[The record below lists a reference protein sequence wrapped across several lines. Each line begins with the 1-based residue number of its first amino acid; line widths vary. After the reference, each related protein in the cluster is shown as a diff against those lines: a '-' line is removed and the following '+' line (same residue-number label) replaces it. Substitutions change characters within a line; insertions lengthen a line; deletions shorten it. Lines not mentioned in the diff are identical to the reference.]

1 MEENNNELTRPFC
14 TLLRMISWKGI
25 LIDRKVVGREYKM
38 KHNSKQFLALFMA
51 VSMAVAPVS
60 GVYAEDQNAAVGD
73 TLSENKQDSDE
84 AGQTEPEAAA
94 GQTESE
100 AAAGQTESSVTTD
113 TSQEVTKE
121 AGKNQVAVEKV
132 QNTQEDGTAPQT
144 EPIGE
149 DEIFE
154 NITDISGMAG
164 ALKDGEYGVDA
175 DHFSAK
181 LTSGGSSKVK
191 IECQKVIVKNGKATA
206 WINFSSSKYDK
217 VWVKVNGTQNIYHAK
232 PREGEAGVTFE
243 IPVNLNSSMTFMAH
257 TSSMSGK
264 NIAYTI
270 NIAIPED
277 TVPSTPS
284 TPDQTVITELSFKE
298 GSELSMKE
306 GEVQKLTPQFTPA
319 LSASE
324 TAPDMTW
331 TSSDP
336 KIVTVAK
343 SGTQAEVTAV
353 KAGTA
358 EVTVSINNAE
368 GTELKATC
376 KVTVT
381 ASETENKTLTD
392 GNYQVDV
399 DTGNKMFKVTNC
411 ILTSEKG
418 KMYAVITLSGTGYDY
433 LYMGSAADAAEAAA
447 KDYISYVADEAG
459 KYTYKVPVESLD
471 KGIAV
476 AAHSIKKD
484 KWYDRTLIFSSASAK
499 RIIADGTYQVNAE
512 AGGKMFRVTDCV
524 MTVKNGQMTAAVTL
538 SGQGYNRIYLGD
550 VNNASDDE
558 KNWILPDSL
567 LAEQYTFQIPVEKLD
582 EVMTIAVHTT
592 KSNKWDTRTLT
603 FHSEGMTKIADSN
616 NGNASNGNN
625 GSNGSLKP
633 GGNNN
638 NPGNG
643 SNGNNQG
650 NAENNNGNS
659 GTTGN
664 NTTNNGKP
672 DQESKYESD
681 LNKSTARVNST
692 TGLKDGVYTPDSFSW
707 SGGTGKVSITCSKVT
722 VTGGQAYATITFSS
736 PHYQYVKANGN
747 VYYPSAKTG
756 SSTSFVIPVELNK
769 NNSVV
774 GMTTAMSTAHEIKY
788 TIFVYIAEA
797 AKANASAR
805 ANGKEVT
812 VIGANGSDS
821 SKTAAANKKMDEVAP
836 EIIGLEYQSETKAE
850 YAKYFKI
857 YHYDQ
862 GITLLEIDMN
872 KKTGRKAAG
881 KKWKEAS
888 EISGLNPAEQEQAA
902 LYLNKVIKYLIVP
915 ENAEIPAGLDKEVIV
930 VRQPADHVYAGS
942 NKTISLMEELGQLD
956 KVTTVGVKKNKCK
969 NETIKEKMAEKEV
982 IYAGTSGK
990 LNYKKLVKKLKAGD
1004 LLYILSI
1011 DRLGRN
1017 YEEILLQWRI
1027 ITKEKQV
1034 DVVVLDMP
1042 LLDTRKSG
1050 NDLTGTFVADLVLQI
1065 LSYVAQ
1071 TERENIH
1078 QRQKEG
1084 IAAAKLRGVKFGRP
1098 RKDVPERFWQLKED
1112 WEDQKITSREAAR
1125 QLSIAQDTFLRWVHG
1140 K

>member
-1 MEENNNELTRPFC
+1 
-14 TLLRMISWKGI
+14 
-25 LIDRKVVGREYKM
+25 M

-60 GVYAEDQNAAVGD
+60 GVYAEDQNAAV
-73 TLSENKQDSDE
+73 ENAVNANVQDSAE
-84 AGQTEPEAAA
+84 AGQTEPEATAGQTESEAAA
-94 GQTESE
+94 GQTETE

-270 NIAIPED
+270 NIEIPED
-277 TVPSTPS
+277 TVLSTPS

-298 GSELSMKE
+298 GTELSMKE
-306 GEVQKLTPQFTPA
+306 GEVQELTPQFTPA

-625 GSNGSLKP
+625 GSNGSLTP

-659 GTTGN
+659 GTTEN

-821 SKTAAANKKMDEVAP
+821 SKTATANKKMDEVAP

-915 ENAEIPAGLDKEVIV
+915 ENVEIPAGLDKEVIV

-990 LNYKKLVKKLKAGD
+990 LNYKKLVKNKCNLALLSSSVLPEKRSSKKAAKKKMTA
-1004 LLYILSI
+1004 Y
-1011 DRLGRN
+1011 RKMT
-1017 YEEILLQWRI
+1017 EKMTLLQIPVIVDRA
-1027 ITKEKQV
+1027 KDEKGK
-1034 DVVVLDMP
+1034 D
-1042 LLDTRKSG
+1042 
-1050 NDLTGTFVADLVLQI
+1050 A
-1065 LSYVAQ
+1065 
-1071 TERENIH
+1071 
-1078 QRQKEG
+1078 QKE
-1084 IAAAKLRGVKFGRP
+1084 
-1098 RKDVPERFWQLKED
+1098 
-1112 WEDQKITSREAAR
+1112 WEKVYKVILGCDGQSAE
-1125 QLSIAQDTFLRWVHG
+1125 
-1140 K
+1140 

>member
-1 MEENNNELTRPFC
+1 MEENYNKLTRPFC

-25 LIDRKVVGREYKM
+25 LVDRKVVGREYKM

-84 AGQTEPEAAA
+84 AGQTEPEATA

-381 ASETENKTLTD
+381 ASETENKILTD
-392 GNYQVDV
+392 GSYQVDV

-433 LYMGSAADAAEAAA
+433 LYMGPAADAAEAAA

-538 SGQGYNRIYLGD
+538 SGHGYNRIYLGD

-625 GSNGSLKP
+625 GSNGSLTP

-821 SKTAAANKKMDEVAP
+821 SKTATANKKMDEVAP

-902 LYLNKVIKYLIVP
+902 LYLNNVVKYLIVP

-990 LNYKKLVKKLKAGD
+990 LNYKKLVKNKCNLALLSSSVLPEKRSSKKAAKKKMTA
-1004 LLYILSI
+1004 Y
-1011 DRLGRN
+1011 RKMT
-1017 YEEILLQWRI
+1017 EKMTLLQIPVIVDRA
-1027 ITKEKQV
+1027 KDEKGK
-1034 DVVVLDMP
+1034 D
-1042 LLDTRKSG
+1042 
-1050 NDLTGTFVADLVLQI
+1050 A
-1065 LSYVAQ
+1065 
-1071 TERENIH
+1071 
-1078 QRQKEG
+1078 QKE
-1084 IAAAKLRGVKFGRP
+1084 
-1098 RKDVPERFWQLKED
+1098 
-1112 WEDQKITSREAAR
+1112 WEKVYKVILGCDGQSAE
-1125 QLSIAQDTFLRWVHG
+1125 
-1140 K
+1140 

>member
-1 MEENNNELTRPFC
+1 
-14 TLLRMISWKGI
+14 
-25 LIDRKVVGREYKM
+25 M

-60 GVYAEDQNAAVGD
+60 GVYAEDQNAAVED

-84 AGQTEPEAAA
+84 VGQTEPEAAA
-94 GQTESE
+94 GQTELE

-306 GEVQKLTPQFTPA
+306 GEVQELTPQFTPA

-336 KIVTVAK
+336 EVVTVAK
-343 SGTQAEVTAV
+343 SGTQAELTAV

-358 EVTVSINNAE
+358 EVTVSIKNAE

-625 GSNGSLKP
+625 GSNGSLTP

-821 SKTAAANKKMDEVAP
+821 SKTATANKKMDEVAP

-862 GITLLEIDMN
+862 GITLLEIDQG
-872 KKTGRKAAG
+872 KDEDTKETKTKDT
-881 KKWKEAS
+881 KEDTD
-888 EISGLNPAEQEQAA
+888 SGLTPAQEEKLS
-902 LYLNKVIKYLIVP
+902 LYKAKIVRYLIVP
-915 ENAEIPAGLDKEVIV
+915 EDAEIPAGLDKEMIVIQKPKKSAYV
-930 VRQPADHVYAGS
+930 GS
-942 NKTISLMEELGQLD
+942 EEVLEILD
-956 KVTTVGVKKNKCK
+956 KLNATDQITSVGVKQKNCK
-969 NETIKEKMAEKEV
+969 VEGIAKAMKAKKI
-982 IYAGTSGK
+982 IYAGT
-990 LNYKKLVKKLKAGD
+990 YKKPENKKLMKSKCD
-1004 LLYILSI
+1004 LAILSNKI
-1011 DRLGRN
+1011 LPDEKNEKKMSVEDQQKR
-1017 YEEILLQWRI
+1017 YEELA
-1027 ITKEKQV
+1027 EKFV
-1034 DVVVLDMP
+1034 
-1042 LLDTRKSG
+1042 LLDVPMIVDRSADEKK
-1050 NDLTGTFVADLVLQI
+1050 NDAKVEWSKVYEAIF
-1065 LSYVAQ
+1065 AQ
-1071 TERENIH
+1071 TDSADSSAIN
-1078 QRQKEG
+1078 
-1084 IAAAKLRGVKFGRP
+1084 
-1098 RKDVPERFWQLKED
+1098 
-1112 WEDQKITSREAAR
+1112 
-1125 QLSIAQDTFLRWVHG
+1125 
-1140 K
+1140 

>member
-1 MEENNNELTRPFC
+1 
-14 TLLRMISWKGI
+14 
-25 LIDRKVVGREYKM
+25 M
-38 KHNSKQFLALFMA
+38 KYNSKQFLALFMA

-60 GVYAEDQNAAVGD
+60 GVYAEDQNAAVED

-84 AGQTEPEAAA
+84 AGQTEPEATAGQTESEAAA
-94 GQTESE
+94 GQTETE

-298 GSELSMKE
+298 GTELSMKE

-392 GNYQVDV
+392 GSYQVDV

-433 LYMGSAADAAEAAA
+433 LYMGPAADAAEAAA

-476 AAHSIKKD
+476 AAHSIKND

-538 SGQGYNRIYLGD
+538 SGQGYNRIYLGN

-625 GSNGSLKP
+625 GSNGSLTP

-812 VIGANGSDS
+812 VIGANGNDS
-821 SKTAAANKKMDEVAP
+821 SKTATANKKMDEVAP

-862 GITLLEIDMN
+862 GITLLEIDMS

-902 LYLNKVIKYLIVP
+902 LYLNNVVKYLIVP

-990 LNYKKLVKKLKAGD
+990 LNYKKLVKNKCNLALLSSSVLPEKRSSKKAAKKKMTA
-1004 LLYILSI
+1004 Y
-1011 DRLGRN
+1011 RKMT
-1017 YEEILLQWRI
+1017 EKMTLLQIPVIVDRA
-1027 ITKEKQV
+1027 KDEKGK
-1034 DVVVLDMP
+1034 D
-1042 LLDTRKSG
+1042 
-1050 NDLTGTFVADLVLQI
+1050 A
-1065 LSYVAQ
+1065 
-1071 TERENIH
+1071 
-1078 QRQKEG
+1078 QKE
-1084 IAAAKLRGVKFGRP
+1084 
-1098 RKDVPERFWQLKED
+1098 
-1112 WEDQKITSREAAR
+1112 WEKIYQVILGCDGQSAE
-1125 QLSIAQDTFLRWVHG
+1125 
-1140 K
+1140 

>member
-1 MEENNNELTRPFC
+1 MEENYNKLTRPFC

-25 LIDRKVVGREYKM
+25 LVDRKVVGREYKM

-60 GVYAEDQNAAVGD
+60 GVYAEDQNAAVED

-84 AGQTEPEAAA
+84 AGQTEPEVAA
-94 GQTESE
+94 GQTETE

-306 GEVQKLTPQFTPA
+306 GEVQELTPQFTPA
-319 LSASE
+319 LSVSE

-381 ASETENKTLTD
+381 ASETENKILTD
-392 GNYQVDV
+392 GSYQVDV

-433 LYMGSAADAAEAAA
+433 LYMGPAADAAEAAA

-625 GSNGSLKP
+625 GSNGSLTP

-821 SKTAAANKKMDEVAP
+821 SKTATANKKMDEVAP

-915 ENAEIPAGLDKEVIV
+915 ENVEIPAGLDKEVIV

-990 LNYKKLVKKLKAGD
+990 LNYKKLVKNKCNLALLSSSVLPEKRSSKKAAKKKMTA
-1004 LLYILSI
+1004 Y
-1011 DRLGRN
+1011 RKMT
-1017 YEEILLQWRI
+1017 EKMTLLQIPVIVDRA
-1027 ITKEKQV
+1027 KDEKGK
-1034 DVVVLDMP
+1034 D
-1042 LLDTRKSG
+1042 
-1050 NDLTGTFVADLVLQI
+1050 A
-1065 LSYVAQ
+1065 
-1071 TERENIH
+1071 
-1078 QRQKEG
+1078 QKE
-1084 IAAAKLRGVKFGRP
+1084 
-1098 RKDVPERFWQLKED
+1098 
-1112 WEDQKITSREAAR
+1112 WEKVYQVILGCDGQSAE
-1125 QLSIAQDTFLRWVHG
+1125 
-1140 K
+1140 

>member
-1 MEENNNELTRPFC
+1 MEENYNKLTRPFC

-25 LIDRKVVGREYKM
+25 LVDRKVVGREYKM

-60 GVYAEDQNAAVGD
+60 GVYAEDQNAAVED

-84 AGQTEPEAAA
+84 VGQTEPEAAA
-94 GQTESE
+94 GQTELE

-306 GEVQKLTPQFTPA
+306 GEVQELTPQFTPA

-336 KIVTVAK
+336 EVVTVAK
-343 SGTQAEVTAV
+343 SGTQAELTAV

-358 EVTVSINNAE
+358 EVTVSIKNAE

-625 GSNGSLKP
+625 GSNGSLTP

-821 SKTAAANKKMDEVAP
+821 SKTATANKKMDEVAP

-862 GITLLEIDMN
+862 GIILLEIDMN

-902 LYLNKVIKYLIVP
+902 LYLNNVVKYLIVP

-942 NKTISLMEELGQLD
+942 NKMISLMEELEQLD

-990 LNYKKLVKKLKAGD
+990 LNYKKLVKNKCNLALLSSSVLPEKRSSKKAAKKKMTA
-1004 LLYILSI
+1004 Y
-1011 DRLGRN
+1011 RKMT
-1017 YEEILLQWRI
+1017 EKMTLLQIPVIVDRA
-1027 ITKEKQV
+1027 KDEKGK
-1034 DVVVLDMP
+1034 D
-1042 LLDTRKSG
+1042 
-1050 NDLTGTFVADLVLQI
+1050 A
-1065 LSYVAQ
+1065 
-1071 TERENIH
+1071 
-1078 QRQKEG
+1078 QKEWEKVYQV
-1084 IAAAKLRGVKFGRP
+1084 IFGC
-1098 RKDVPERFWQLKED
+1098 DGQSAE
-1112 WEDQKITSREAAR
+1112 
-1125 QLSIAQDTFLRWVHG
+1125 
-1140 K
+1140 

>member
-1 MEENNNELTRPFC
+1 MEENYNKLTRPFC

-25 LIDRKVVGREYKM
+25 LVDRKVVGREYKM

-60 GVYAEDQNAAVGD
+60 GVYAEDQNAAVED

-84 AGQTEPEAAA
+84 VRQTEPEAAA
-94 GQTESE
+94 GQTETE

-284 TPDQTVITELSFKE
+284 TPDQTIITELSFKE

-306 GEVQKLTPQFTPA
+306 GEVQELTPQFTPA

-625 GSNGSLKP
+625 GSNGSLTP

-821 SKTAAANKKMDEVAP
+821 SKTATANKKMDEVAP
-836 EIIGLEYQSETKAE
+836 EIIGLEYQSETKVE

-902 LYLNKVIKYLIVP
+902 LYLNNVVKYLIVP

-990 LNYKKLVKKLKAGD
+990 LNYKKLVKNKCNLALLSSSVLPEKRSSKKAAKKKMTA
-1004 LLYILSI
+1004 Y
-1011 DRLGRN
+1011 RKMT
-1017 YEEILLQWRI
+1017 EKMTLLQIPVIVDRA
-1027 ITKEKQV
+1027 KDEKGK
-1034 DVVVLDMP
+1034 D
-1042 LLDTRKSG
+1042 
-1050 NDLTGTFVADLVLQI
+1050 A
-1065 LSYVAQ
+1065 
-1071 TERENIH
+1071 
-1078 QRQKEG
+1078 QKE
-1084 IAAAKLRGVKFGRP
+1084 
-1098 RKDVPERFWQLKED
+1098 
-1112 WEDQKITSREAAR
+1112 WEKVYKVILGCDGQSAE
-1125 QLSIAQDTFLRWVHG
+1125 
-1140 K
+1140 

>member
-1 MEENNNELTRPFC
+1 
-14 TLLRMISWKGI
+14 
-25 LIDRKVVGREYKM
+25 M

-60 GVYAEDQNAAVGD
+60 GVYAEDQNAAVED

-84 AGQTEPEAAA
+84 VGQTEPEATV
-94 GQTESE
+94 GQTELE

-232 PREGEAGVTFE
+232 PREGEAGVAFE

-306 GEVQKLTPQFTPA
+306 GEVQELTPQFTPA

-336 KIVTVAK
+336 EVVTVAK
-343 SGTQAEVTAV
+343 SGTQAELTAV

-358 EVTVSINNAE
+358 EVTVSIKNAE

-538 SGQGYNRIYLGD
+538 SGRGYNRIYLGD

-625 GSNGSLKP
+625 GSNGSLTP

-821 SKTAAANKKMDEVAP
+821 SKTATANKKMDEVAP

-902 LYLNKVIKYLIVP
+902 LYLNNVVKYLIVP

-969 NETIKEKMAEKEV
+969 NETIKEKMTEKEV

-990 LNYKKLVKKLKAGD
+990 LNYKKLVKNKCNLALLSSSVLPEKRSSKKAAKKKMTA
-1004 LLYILSI
+1004 Y
-1011 DRLGRN
+1011 RKMT
-1017 YEEILLQWRI
+1017 EKMTLLQIPVIVDRA
-1027 ITKEKQV
+1027 KDEKGK
-1034 DVVVLDMP
+1034 D
-1042 LLDTRKSG
+1042 
-1050 NDLTGTFVADLVLQI
+1050 A
-1065 LSYVAQ
+1065 
-1071 TERENIH
+1071 
-1078 QRQKEG
+1078 QKE
-1084 IAAAKLRGVKFGRP
+1084 
-1098 RKDVPERFWQLKED
+1098 
-1112 WEDQKITSREAAR
+1112 WEKVYQVILGCDGQSAE
-1125 QLSIAQDTFLRWVHG
+1125 
-1140 K
+1140 

>member
-1 MEENNNELTRPFC
+1 MEENYNKLTRPFC

-25 LIDRKVVGREYKM
+25 LVDRKVVGREYKM

-60 GVYAEDQNAAVGD
+60 GVYAEDQNAAVED
-73 TLSENKQDSDE
+73 TLSENKQDNDE
-84 AGQTEPEAAA
+84 AGQTESEAAA
-94 GQTESE
+94 GQTETE

-132 QNTQEDGTAPQT
+132 QNTQKDGTAPQT

-164 ALKDGEYGVDA
+164 ALKDGEYSVDA

-264 NIAYTI
+264 NIAYMI

-284 TPDQTVITELSFKE
+284 TPDQTAITELSFKE
-298 GSELSMKE
+298 GAELSMKK
-306 GEVQKLTPQFTPA
+306 GEVQELTPQFTPA

-336 KIVTVAK
+336 KIVTVTK

-433 LYMGSAADAAEAAA
+433 LYMGPAADAAEAAA

-476 AAHSIKKD
+476 AAHSIKND

-512 AGGKMFRVTDCV
+512 AGGKMFRVTGCV

-747 VYYPSAKTG
+747 VYYPSSKTG

-769 NNSVV
+769 NNTIV
-774 GMTTAMSTAHEIKY
+774 GMTTAMSAAHEIKY

-797 AKANASAR
+797 AKANASTR
-805 ANGKEVT
+805 ANGKEIT
-812 VIGANGSDS
+812 VIGVNGSDS
-821 SKTAAANKKMDEVAP
+821 SKTAAASKKLDEVAP

-850 YAKYFKI
+850 HAKYFKI

-862 GITLLEIDMN
+862 GITLLEIDMS

-881 KKWKEAS
+881 KKWKQS
-888 EISGLNPAEQEQAA
+888 SDTSGLNPAEQEQAA
-902 LYLNKVIKYLIVP
+902 LYLNKVVKYLIVP

-930 VRQPADHVYAGS
+930 VRQPADHIYAGT
-942 NKTISLMEELGQLD
+942 NKIISKIAKLGQTD
-956 KVTTVGVKKNKCK
+956 KVTAVGVKKKKCK
-969 NETIKEKMAEKEV
+969 NETIKEKMEKKEI
-982 IYAGTSGK
+982 IYTGKSGK
-990 LNYKKLVKKLKAGD
+990 LNYKKLVKNKCDLALLSSGILPKKGSSKKAARKKMKAYQKMTEKMT
-1004 LLYILSI
+1004 LLEMPVIVDRSKDEKGKDAKKEWEKVYQVIL
-1011 DRLGRN
+1011 GC
-1017 YEEILLQWRI
+1017 
-1027 ITKEKQV
+1027 
-1034 DVVVLDMP
+1034 
-1042 LLDTRKSG
+1042 
-1050 NDLTGTFVADLVLQI
+1050 
-1065 LSYVAQ
+1065 
-1071 TERENIH
+1071 
-1078 QRQKEG
+1078 
-1084 IAAAKLRGVKFGRP
+1084 
-1098 RKDVPERFWQLKED
+1098 
-1112 WEDQKITSREAAR
+1112 EDQSAE
-1125 QLSIAQDTFLRWVHG
+1125 
-1140 K
+1140 

>member
-1 MEENNNELTRPFC
+1 MEENYNKLTRPFC

-60 GVYAEDQNAAVGD
+60 GVYAEDQNAAVED
-73 TLSENKQDSDE
+73 TLSENKQDNDE
-84 AGQTEPEAAA
+84 
-94 GQTESE
+94 
-100 AAAGQTESSVTTD
+100 AGQTESSVTTD

-306 GEVQKLTPQFTPA
+306 GEVQELTPQFTPA

-336 KIVTVAK
+336 EVVTVAK
-343 SGTQAEVTAV
+343 SGTQAELTAV

-358 EVTVSINNAE
+358 EVTVSIKNAE

-567 LAEQYTFQIPVEKLD
+567 LAEQYTFRIPVEKLD

-625 GSNGSLKP
+625 GSNGSLIP

-821 SKTAAANKKMDEVAP
+821 SKTATANKKMDEVAP

-902 LYLNKVIKYLIVP
+902 LYLNNVVKYLIVP

-969 NETIKEKMAEKEV
+969 NETIKEKMTEKEV

-990 LNYKKLVKKLKAGD
+990 LNYKKLVKNKCNLALLSSSVLPEKRSSKKAAKKKMTA
-1004 LLYILSI
+1004 Y
-1011 DRLGRN
+1011 RKMT
-1017 YEEILLQWRI
+1017 EKMTLLQIPVIVDRA
-1027 ITKEKQV
+1027 KDEKGK
-1034 DVVVLDMP
+1034 D
-1042 LLDTRKSG
+1042 
-1050 NDLTGTFVADLVLQI
+1050 A
-1065 LSYVAQ
+1065 
-1071 TERENIH
+1071 
-1078 QRQKEG
+1078 QKE
-1084 IAAAKLRGVKFGRP
+1084 
-1098 RKDVPERFWQLKED
+1098 
-1112 WEDQKITSREAAR
+1112 WEKVYQVILGCDGQSAE
-1125 QLSIAQDTFLRWVHG
+1125 
-1140 K
+1140 

>member
-1 MEENNNELTRPFC
+1 
-14 TLLRMISWKGI
+14 
-25 LIDRKVVGREYKM
+25 M

-84 AGQTEPEAAA
+84 VGQTELEAAA
-94 GQTESE
+94 GQTETE

-164 ALKDGEYGVDA
+164 ALKDGEYSVDA

-306 GEVQKLTPQFTPA
+306 GEVQELTPQFTPA

-336 KIVTVAK
+336 EVVTVVK

-392 GNYQVDV
+392 GSYQVDV

-707 SGGTGKVSITCSKVT
+707 SGGTGKVSINCSKVT

-821 SKTAAANKKMDEVAP
+821 SKTATANKKMDEVAP

-888 EISGLNPAEQEQAA
+888 EISGLNPAEQEQAT
-902 LYLNKVIKYLIVP
+902 LYLNNVVKYLIVP

-990 LNYKKLVKKLKAGD
+990 LNYKKLVKNKCNLALLSSSVLPEKRSSKKAAKKKMTA
-1004 LLYILSI
+1004 Y
-1011 DRLGRN
+1011 RKMT
-1017 YEEILLQWRI
+1017 EKMTLLQIPVIVDRA
-1027 ITKEKQV
+1027 KDEKGK
-1034 DVVVLDMP
+1034 D
-1042 LLDTRKSG
+1042 
-1050 NDLTGTFVADLVLQI
+1050 A
-1065 LSYVAQ
+1065 
-1071 TERENIH
+1071 
-1078 QRQKEG
+1078 QKE
-1084 IAAAKLRGVKFGRP
+1084 
-1098 RKDVPERFWQLKED
+1098 
-1112 WEDQKITSREAAR
+1112 WEKVYKVILGCDGQSAE
-1125 QLSIAQDTFLRWVHG
+1125 
-1140 K
+1140 

>member
-1 MEENNNELTRPFC
+1 
-14 TLLRMISWKGI
+14 
-25 LIDRKVVGREYKM
+25 M

-60 GVYAEDQNAAVGD
+60 GVYAEDQNAAVED
-73 TLSENKQDSDE
+73 TLSENKQDNDE

-306 GEVQKLTPQFTPA
+306 GEVQELTPQFTPA

-336 KIVTVAK
+336 EVVTVAK
-343 SGTQAEVTAV
+343 SGTQAELTAV

-358 EVTVSINNAE
+358 EVTVSIKNAE

-459 KYTYKVPVESLD
+459 KYIYKVPVESLD

-567 LAEQYTFQIPVEKLD
+567 LAEQYTFRIPVEKLD

-625 GSNGSLKP
+625 GSNGSLIP

-821 SKTAAANKKMDEVAP
+821 SKTATANKKMDEVAP

-902 LYLNKVIKYLIVP
+902 LYLNNVVKYLIVP

-969 NETIKEKMAEKEV
+969 NETIKEKMTEKEV

-990 LNYKKLVKKLKAGD
+990 LNYKKLVKNKCNLALLSSSVLPEKRSSKKAAKKKMTA
-1004 LLYILSI
+1004 Y
-1011 DRLGRN
+1011 RKMT
-1017 YEEILLQWRI
+1017 EKMTLLQIPVIVDRA
-1027 ITKEKQV
+1027 KDEKGK
-1034 DVVVLDMP
+1034 D
-1042 LLDTRKSG
+1042 
-1050 NDLTGTFVADLVLQI
+1050 A
-1065 LSYVAQ
+1065 
-1071 TERENIH
+1071 
-1078 QRQKEG
+1078 QKE
-1084 IAAAKLRGVKFGRP
+1084 
-1098 RKDVPERFWQLKED
+1098 
-1112 WEDQKITSREAAR
+1112 WEKVYQVILGCDGQSAE
-1125 QLSIAQDTFLRWVHG
+1125 
-1140 K
+1140 

>member
-60 GVYAEDQNAAVGD
+60 GVYAEDQNAAVED
-73 TLSENKQDSDE
+73 TLSENKQDNDE

-94 GQTESE
+94 GQTESEATAGQTEPE

-164 ALKDGEYGVDA
+164 ALKDGEYSVDA
-175 DHFSAK
+175 DHFSVK

-217 VWVKVNGTQNIYHAK
+217 VWVKVNGIQNIYHAK

-306 GEVQKLTPQFTPA
+306 GEVQELTPQFTPA

-336 KIVTVAK
+336 EVVTVVK
-343 SGTQAEVTAV
+343 SGTQAELTAV

-358 EVTVSINNAE
+358 EVTVSIKNAE

-567 LAEQYTFQIPVEKLD
+567 LAEQYTFRIPVEKLD

-625 GSNGSLKP
+625 GSNGSLTP

-821 SKTAAANKKMDEVAP
+821 SKTATANKKMDEVAP

-888 EISGLNPAEQEQAA
+888 ETSGLNPAEQEQAA

-982 IYAGTSGK
+982 DYAGTSGK
-990 LNYKKLVKKLKAGD
+990 LNYKKLVKSKCNLALLSSSVLPEKRSSKKAAKKKMTA
-1004 LLYILSI
+1004 Y
-1011 DRLGRN
+1011 RKMT
-1017 YEEILLQWRI
+1017 EKMTLLQIPVIVDRA
-1027 ITKEKQV
+1027 KDEKGK
-1034 DVVVLDMP
+1034 D
-1042 LLDTRKSG
+1042 
-1050 NDLTGTFVADLVLQI
+1050 A
-1065 LSYVAQ
+1065 
-1071 TERENIH
+1071 
-1078 QRQKEG
+1078 QKE
-1084 IAAAKLRGVKFGRP
+1084 
-1098 RKDVPERFWQLKED
+1098 
-1112 WEDQKITSREAAR
+1112 WEKVYQVILECDSQSAE
-1125 QLSIAQDTFLRWVHG
+1125 
-1140 K
+1140 

>member
-1 MEENNNELTRPFC
+1 MEENYNKLTRPFC

-25 LIDRKVVGREYKM
+25 LVDRKVVGREYKM

-60 GVYAEDQNAAVGD
+60 GVYAEDQNAAVED

-84 AGQTEPEAAA
+84 VGQTEPEATA
-94 GQTESE
+94 GQTELE

-306 GEVQKLTPQFTPA
+306 GEVQELTPQFTPA

-625 GSNGSLKP
+625 GSNGSLTP

-821 SKTAAANKKMDEVAP
+821 SKTATANKKMDEVAP

-969 NETIKEKMAEKEV
+969 NETIKEKMTEKEV

-990 LNYKKLVKKLKAGD
+990 LNYKKLVKNKCNLALLSSSVLPEKRSSKKAAKKKMTA
-1004 LLYILSI
+1004 Y
-1011 DRLGRN
+1011 RKMT
-1017 YEEILLQWRI
+1017 EKMTLLQIPVIVDRA
-1027 ITKEKQV
+1027 KDEKGK
-1034 DVVVLDMP
+1034 D
-1042 LLDTRKSG
+1042 
-1050 NDLTGTFVADLVLQI
+1050 A
-1065 LSYVAQ
+1065 
-1071 TERENIH
+1071 
-1078 QRQKEG
+1078 QKEWEKVYQV
-1084 IAAAKLRGVKFGRP
+1084 IFGC
-1098 RKDVPERFWQLKED
+1098 DGQSAE
-1112 WEDQKITSREAAR
+1112 
-1125 QLSIAQDTFLRWVHG
+1125 
-1140 K
+1140 

>member
-1 MEENNNELTRPFC
+1 MEENYNKLTRPFC

-25 LIDRKVVGREYKM
+25 LVDRKVVGREYKM

-84 AGQTEPEAAA
+84 VGQTELEAAA
-94 GQTESE
+94 GQTETEAAAGQTETE

-306 GEVQKLTPQFTPA
+306 GEVQELTPQFTPA

-336 KIVTVAK
+336 EVVTVAK
-343 SGTQAEVTAV
+343 SGTQAELTAV

-358 EVTVSINNAE
+358 EVTVSIKNAE

-625 GSNGSLKP
+625 GSNGSLTP

-821 SKTAAANKKMDEVAP
+821 SKTATANKKMDEVAP

-915 ENAEIPAGLDKEVIV
+915 ENVEIPAGLDKEVIV

-990 LNYKKLVKKLKAGD
+990 LNYKKLVKNKCNLALLSSSVLPEKRSSKKAAKKKMTA
-1004 LLYILSI
+1004 Y
-1011 DRLGRN
+1011 RKMT
-1017 YEEILLQWRI
+1017 EKMTLLQIPVIVDRA
-1027 ITKEKQV
+1027 KDEKGK
-1034 DVVVLDMP
+1034 D
-1042 LLDTRKSG
+1042 
-1050 NDLTGTFVADLVLQI
+1050 A
-1065 LSYVAQ
+1065 
-1071 TERENIH
+1071 
-1078 QRQKEG
+1078 QKE
-1084 IAAAKLRGVKFGRP
+1084 
-1098 RKDVPERFWQLKED
+1098 
-1112 WEDQKITSREAAR
+1112 WEKVYKVILGCDGQSAE
-1125 QLSIAQDTFLRWVHG
+1125 
-1140 K
+1140 

>member
-1 MEENNNELTRPFC
+1 
-14 TLLRMISWKGI
+14 
-25 LIDRKVVGREYKM
+25 M

-60 GVYAEDQNAAVGD
+60 GVYAEDQNAAVED
-73 TLSENKQDSDE
+73 TLSENKQDNDE

-164 ALKDGEYGVDA
+164 ALKDGEYSVDA

-232 PREGEAGVTFE
+232 PREGEAGVAFE

-336 KIVTVAK
+336 EVVTVAK
-343 SGTQAEVTAV
+343 SGTQAELTAV

-358 EVTVSINNAE
+358 EVTVSIKNAE

-538 SGQGYNRIYLGD
+538 SGRGYNRIYLGD

-567 LAEQYTFQIPVEKLD
+567 LAEQYTFRIPVEKLD

-625 GSNGSLKP
+625 GSNGSLIP

-821 SKTAAANKKMDEVAP
+821 SKTATANKKMDEVAP

-902 LYLNKVIKYLIVP
+902 LYLNNVVKYLIVP

-969 NETIKEKMAEKEV
+969 NETIKEKMTEKEV

-990 LNYKKLVKKLKAGD
+990 LNYKKLVKNKCNLALLSSSVLPEKRSSKKAAKKKMTA
-1004 LLYILSI
+1004 Y
-1011 DRLGRN
+1011 RKMT
-1017 YEEILLQWRI
+1017 EKMTLLQIPVIVDRA
-1027 ITKEKQV
+1027 KDEKGK
-1034 DVVVLDMP
+1034 D
-1042 LLDTRKSG
+1042 
-1050 NDLTGTFVADLVLQI
+1050 A
-1065 LSYVAQ
+1065 
-1071 TERENIH
+1071 
-1078 QRQKEG
+1078 QKE
-1084 IAAAKLRGVKFGRP
+1084 
-1098 RKDVPERFWQLKED
+1098 
-1112 WEDQKITSREAAR
+1112 WEKVYQVILGCDGQSAE
-1125 QLSIAQDTFLRWVHG
+1125 
-1140 K
+1140 

>member
-1 MEENNNELTRPFC
+1 
-14 TLLRMISWKGI
+14 
-25 LIDRKVVGREYKM
+25 M

-60 GVYAEDQNAAVGD
+60 GVYAEDQNAAVED

-84 AGQTEPEAAA
+84 VGQTEPEAAA
-94 GQTESE
+94 GQTELE

-306 GEVQKLTPQFTPA
+306 GEVQELTPQFTPA

-336 KIVTVAK
+336 EVVTVAK

-625 GSNGSLKP
+625 GSNGSLTP

-821 SKTAAANKKMDEVAP
+821 SKTATANKKMDEVAP

-902 LYLNKVIKYLIVP
+902 LYLNNVVKYLIVP

-942 NKTISLMEELGQLD
+942 NKMISLMEELEQLD

-990 LNYKKLVKKLKAGD
+990 LNYKKLVKNKCNLALLSSSVLPEKRSSKKAAKKKMTA
-1004 LLYILSI
+1004 Y
-1011 DRLGRN
+1011 RKMT
-1017 YEEILLQWRI
+1017 EKMTLLQIPVIVDRA
-1027 ITKEKQV
+1027 KDEKGK
-1034 DVVVLDMP
+1034 D
-1042 LLDTRKSG
+1042 
-1050 NDLTGTFVADLVLQI
+1050 A
-1065 LSYVAQ
+1065 
-1071 TERENIH
+1071 
-1078 QRQKEG
+1078 QKEWEKVYQV
-1084 IAAAKLRGVKFGRP
+1084 IFGC
-1098 RKDVPERFWQLKED
+1098 DGQSAE
-1112 WEDQKITSREAAR
+1112 
-1125 QLSIAQDTFLRWVHG
+1125 
-1140 K
+1140 

>member
-1 MEENNNELTRPFC
+1 MEENYNKLTRPFC

-60 GVYAEDQNAAVGD
+60 GVYAEDQNAAV
-73 TLSENKQDSDE
+73 ENAVNANVQDSAE
-84 AGQTEPEAAA
+84 AGQTEPEATAGQTESEAAA
-94 GQTESE
+94 GQTETE

-232 PREGEAGVTFE
+232 PREGEAGVAFE

-298 GSELSMKE
+298 GTELSMKK
-306 GEVQKLTPQFTPA
+306 GEVQELTPQFTPA

-392 GNYQVDV
+392 GSYQVDV

-433 LYMGSAADAAEAAA
+433 LYMGPAADAAEAAA

-476 AAHSIKKD
+476 AAHSIKND

-538 SGQGYNRIYLGD
+538 SGHGYNRIYLGD
-550 VNNASDDE
+550 VDNASDDE

-672 DQESKYESD
+672 DKESKYESD
-681 LNKSTARVNST
+681 LNKSTAKVNSA

-915 ENAEIPAGLDKEVIV
+915 ENVEIPAGLDKEVIV

-942 NKTISLMEELGQLD
+942 NKMISLMEELGQLD

-990 LNYKKLVKKLKAGD
+990 LNYKKLVKNKCNLALLSSSVLPEKRSSKKAAKKKMTA
-1004 LLYILSI
+1004 Y
-1011 DRLGRN
+1011 RKMT
-1017 YEEILLQWRI
+1017 EKMTLLQIPVIVDRA
-1027 ITKEKQV
+1027 KDEKGK
-1034 DVVVLDMP
+1034 D
-1042 LLDTRKSG
+1042 
-1050 NDLTGTFVADLVLQI
+1050 A
-1065 LSYVAQ
+1065 
-1071 TERENIH
+1071 
-1078 QRQKEG
+1078 QKE
-1084 IAAAKLRGVKFGRP
+1084 
-1098 RKDVPERFWQLKED
+1098 
-1112 WEDQKITSREAAR
+1112 WEKVYKVILGCDGQSAE
-1125 QLSIAQDTFLRWVHG
+1125 
-1140 K
+1140 

>member
-1 MEENNNELTRPFC
+1 
-14 TLLRMISWKGI
+14 
-25 LIDRKVVGREYKM
+25 M

-84 AGQTEPEAAA
+84 VRQTEPEAAA
-94 GQTESE
+94 GQTETE

-306 GEVQKLTPQFTPA
+306 GEVQELTPQFTPA

-336 KIVTVAK
+336 EVVTVAK

-433 LYMGSAADAAEAAA
+433 LYMGSAADVAEAAA

-625 GSNGSLKP
+625 GSNGSLTP

-821 SKTAAANKKMDEVAP
+821 SKTATANKKMDEVAP

-915 ENAEIPAGLDKEVIV
+915 ENVEIPAGLDKEVIV

-990 LNYKKLVKKLKAGD
+990 LNYKKLVKNKCNLALLSSSVLPEKRSSKKAAKKKMTA
-1004 LLYILSI
+1004 Y
-1011 DRLGRN
+1011 RKMT
-1017 YEEILLQWRI
+1017 EKMTLLQIPVIGDRA
-1027 ITKEKQV
+1027 KDEKGK
-1034 DVVVLDMP
+1034 D
-1042 LLDTRKSG
+1042 
-1050 NDLTGTFVADLVLQI
+1050 A
-1065 LSYVAQ
+1065 
-1071 TERENIH
+1071 
-1078 QRQKEG
+1078 QKE
-1084 IAAAKLRGVKFGRP
+1084 
-1098 RKDVPERFWQLKED
+1098 
-1112 WEDQKITSREAAR
+1112 WEKVYQVILGCDGQSAE
-1125 QLSIAQDTFLRWVHG
+1125 
-1140 K
+1140 

>member
-1 MEENNNELTRPFC
+1 MEENYNKFTRPFY

-60 GVYAEDQNAAVGD
+60 GVYAEDQNAAVED

-84 AGQTEPEAAA
+84 VGQTEPEATV
-94 GQTESE
+94 GQTELE

-306 GEVQKLTPQFTPA
+306 GEVQELTPQFTPV

-331 TSSDP
+331 TSSNP

-343 SGTQAEVTAV
+343 SGTQAELTAV

-358 EVTVSINNAE
+358 EVTVSIKNAE

-567 LAEQYTFQIPVEKLD
+567 LAEQYTFRIPVEKLD

-625 GSNGSLKP
+625 GSNGSLIP

-821 SKTAAANKKMDEVAP
+821 SKTATANKKMDEVAP

-902 LYLNKVIKYLIVP
+902 LYLNNVVKYLIVP

-969 NETIKEKMAEKEV
+969 NETIKEKMTEKEV

-990 LNYKKLVKKLKAGD
+990 LNYKKLVKNKCNLALLSSSVLPEKRSSKKAAKKKMTA
-1004 LLYILSI
+1004 Y
-1011 DRLGRN
+1011 RKMT
-1017 YEEILLQWRI
+1017 EKMTLLQIPVIVDRA
-1027 ITKEKQV
+1027 KDEKGK
-1034 DVVVLDMP
+1034 D
-1042 LLDTRKSG
+1042 
-1050 NDLTGTFVADLVLQI
+1050 A
-1065 LSYVAQ
+1065 
-1071 TERENIH
+1071 
-1078 QRQKEG
+1078 QKE
-1084 IAAAKLRGVKFGRP
+1084 
-1098 RKDVPERFWQLKED
+1098 
-1112 WEDQKITSREAAR
+1112 WEKVYQVILGCDGQSAE
-1125 QLSIAQDTFLRWVHG
+1125 
-1140 K
+1140 

>member
-1 MEENNNELTRPFC
+1 MEENYNKLTRPFC

-60 GVYAEDQNAAVGD
+60 GVYAEDQNAAVED

-84 AGQTEPEAAA
+84 VGQTEPEATV
-94 GQTESE
+94 GQTELE

-306 GEVQKLTPQFTPA
+306 GEVQELTPQFTPA

-336 KIVTVAK
+336 EVVTVAK
-343 SGTQAEVTAV
+343 SGTQAELTAV

-358 EVTVSINNAE
+358 EVTVSIKNAE

-476 AAHSIKKD
+476 AAHSIKND

-625 GSNGSLKP
+625 GSNGSLTP

-990 LNYKKLVKKLKAGD
+990 LNYKKLVKNKCNLALLSSSVLPEKRSSKKAAKKKMTA
-1004 LLYILSI
+1004 Y
-1011 DRLGRN
+1011 RKMT
-1017 YEEILLQWRI
+1017 EKMTLLQIPVIVDRA
-1027 ITKEKQV
+1027 KDEKGK
-1034 DVVVLDMP
+1034 D
-1042 LLDTRKSG
+1042 
-1050 NDLTGTFVADLVLQI
+1050 A
-1065 LSYVAQ
+1065 
-1071 TERENIH
+1071 
-1078 QRQKEG
+1078 QKE
-1084 IAAAKLRGVKFGRP
+1084 
-1098 RKDVPERFWQLKED
+1098 
-1112 WEDQKITSREAAR
+1112 WEKVYQVILGCDGQSAE
-1125 QLSIAQDTFLRWVHG
+1125 
-1140 K
+1140 

>member
-1 MEENNNELTRPFC
+1 MEENYNKLTRPFC

-25 LIDRKVVGREYKM
+25 SVDRKVVGREYKM

-60 GVYAEDQNAAVGD
+60 GVYAEDQNAAVED

-84 AGQTEPEAAA
+84 AGQTEPEATAGQTESEAAA
-94 GQTESE
+94 GQTETE

-232 PREGEAGVTFE
+232 PREGEAGVAFE

-336 KIVTVAK
+336 EVVTVAK

-625 GSNGSLKP
+625 GSNGSLTP

-888 EISGLNPAEQEQAA
+888 ETSGLNPAEQEQAA
-902 LYLNKVIKYLIVP
+902 LYLNKVVKYLIVP

-990 LNYKKLVKKLKAGD
+990 LNYKKLVKNKCNLALLSSSVLPEKRSSKKAAKKKMTA
-1004 LLYILSI
+1004 Y
-1011 DRLGRN
+1011 RKMT
-1017 YEEILLQWRI
+1017 EKMTLLQIPVIVDRA
-1027 ITKEKQV
+1027 KDEKGK
-1034 DVVVLDMP
+1034 D
-1042 LLDTRKSG
+1042 
-1050 NDLTGTFVADLVLQI
+1050 A
-1065 LSYVAQ
+1065 
-1071 TERENIH
+1071 
-1078 QRQKEG
+1078 QKE
-1084 IAAAKLRGVKFGRP
+1084 
-1098 RKDVPERFWQLKED
+1098 
-1112 WEDQKITSREAAR
+1112 WEKVYQVILGCDGQSAE
-1125 QLSIAQDTFLRWVHG
+1125 
-1140 K
+1140 

>member
-1 MEENNNELTRPFC
+1 MEENYNKLTRPFC

-25 LIDRKVVGREYKM
+25 SVDRKVVGREYKM

-60 GVYAEDQNAAVGD
+60 GVYAEDQNAAVED
-73 TLSENKQDSDE
+73 TLSENKQDNDE

-94 GQTESE
+94 GQTESEAAAGQTETE

-164 ALKDGEYGVDA
+164 ALKDGEYSVDA

-232 PREGEAGVTFE
+232 PREGEAGVAFE

-459 KYTYKVPVESLD
+459 KYIYKVPVESLD

-538 SGQGYNRIYLGD
+538 SGRGYNRIYLGD

-821 SKTAAANKKMDEVAP
+821 SKTATANKKMDEVAP

-902 LYLNKVIKYLIVP
+902 LYLNNVVKYLIVP

-990 LNYKKLVKKLKAGD
+990 LNYKKLVKNKCNLALLSSSVLPEKRSSKKAAKKKMTA
-1004 LLYILSI
+1004 Y
-1011 DRLGRN
+1011 RKMT
-1017 YEEILLQWRI
+1017 EKMTLLQIPVIVDRA
-1027 ITKEKQV
+1027 KDEKGK
-1034 DVVVLDMP
+1034 D
-1042 LLDTRKSG
+1042 
-1050 NDLTGTFVADLVLQI
+1050 A
-1065 LSYVAQ
+1065 
-1071 TERENIH
+1071 
-1078 QRQKEG
+1078 QKE
-1084 IAAAKLRGVKFGRP
+1084 
-1098 RKDVPERFWQLKED
+1098 
-1112 WEDQKITSREAAR
+1112 WEKVYQVILGCDGQSAE
-1125 QLSIAQDTFLRWVHG
+1125 
-1140 K
+1140 

>member
-1 MEENNNELTRPFC
+1 MEENYNKLTRPFC

-25 LIDRKVVGREYKM
+25 LVDRKVVGREYKM

-60 GVYAEDQNAAVGD
+60 GVYAEDQYAAVED

-84 AGQTEPEAAA
+84 AGQTEPEAADR
-94 GQTESE
+94 QTETE

-164 ALKDGEYGVDA
+164 ALKDGEYSVDA

-277 TVPSTPS
+277 AVPSTPS

-306 GEVQKLTPQFTPA
+306 GEVQELTPQFTPA

-381 ASETENKTLTD
+381 ASETENKILTD
-392 GNYQVDV
+392 GSYQVDV

-433 LYMGSAADAAEAAA
+433 LYMGPAADAAEAAA

-538 SGQGYNRIYLGD
+538 SGHGYNRIYLGD

-625 GSNGSLKP
+625 GSNGSLTP

-821 SKTAAANKKMDEVAP
+821 SKTATANKKMDEVAP

-902 LYLNKVIKYLIVP
+902 LYLNNVVKYLIVP

-990 LNYKKLVKKLKAGD
+990 LNYKKLVKNKCNLALLSSSVLPEKRSSKKAAKKKMTA
-1004 LLYILSI
+1004 Y
-1011 DRLGRN
+1011 RKMT
-1017 YEEILLQWRI
+1017 EKMTLLQIPVIVDRA
-1027 ITKEKQV
+1027 KDEKGK
-1034 DVVVLDMP
+1034 D
-1042 LLDTRKSG
+1042 
-1050 NDLTGTFVADLVLQI
+1050 A
-1065 LSYVAQ
+1065 
-1071 TERENIH
+1071 
-1078 QRQKEG
+1078 QKE
-1084 IAAAKLRGVKFGRP
+1084 
-1098 RKDVPERFWQLKED
+1098 
-1112 WEDQKITSREAAR
+1112 WEKVYKVILGCDGQSAE
-1125 QLSIAQDTFLRWVHG
+1125 
-1140 K
+1140 

>member
-1 MEENNNELTRPFC
+1 MEENYNKLTRPFC

-60 GVYAEDQNAAVGD
+60 GVYAEDQNAAVED

-84 AGQTEPEAAA
+84 AGQTEPEAADR
-94 GQTESE
+94 QTETE

-306 GEVQKLTPQFTPA
+306 GEVQELTPQFTPA

-336 KIVTVAK
+336 EVVTVAK
-343 SGTQAEVTAV
+343 SGTQAELTAV

-358 EVTVSINNAE
+358 EVTVSIKNAE

-392 GNYQVDV
+392 GSYQVDV

-433 LYMGSAADAAEAAA
+433 LYMGPAADAAEAAA

-476 AAHSIKKD
+476 AAHSIKND

-512 AGGKMFRVTDCV
+512 AGGKMFRVTGCV

-681 LNKSTARVNST
+681 LNKSTARVNSA

-707 SGGTGKVSITCSKVT
+707 SGGTGKVRISCSKVT

-736 PHYQYVKANGN
+736 THYQYVKANGN
-747 VYYPSAKTG
+747 VYYPSSKTG

-769 NNSVV
+769 NNTIV
-774 GMTTAMSTAHEIKY
+774 GMTTAMSAAHEIKY

-797 AKANASAR
+797 AKANASTR
-805 ANGKEVT
+805 ANGKEIT
-812 VIGANGSDS
+812 VIGVNGSDS
-821 SKTAAANKKMDEVAP
+821 SKTAAASKKLDEVAP

-850 YAKYFKI
+850 HAKYFKI

-862 GITLLEIDMN
+862 GITLLEIDMS

-881 KKWKEAS
+881 KKWKQS
-888 EISGLNPAEQEQAA
+888 SDTSGLNPAEQEQAA
-902 LYLNKVIKYLIVP
+902 LYLNKVVKYLIVP

-930 VRQPADHVYAGS
+930 VRQPADHIYAGT
-942 NKTISLMEELGQLD
+942 NKIISKIAKLGQND
-956 KVTTVGVKKNKCK
+956 KVTAVGVKKKKCK
-969 NETIKEKMAEKEV
+969 NETIKEKMEKKEI
-982 IYAGTSGK
+982 IYTGKSGK
-990 LNYKKLVKKLKAGD
+990 LNYKKLVKNKCDLALLSSGILPNKGSSKKAARKKMKAYQKMTEKMT
-1004 LLYILSI
+1004 LLEMPVIVDRSKDEKGKDAKKEWEKVYQVIL
-1011 DRLGRN
+1011 GC
-1017 YEEILLQWRI
+1017 
-1027 ITKEKQV
+1027 
-1034 DVVVLDMP
+1034 
-1042 LLDTRKSG
+1042 
-1050 NDLTGTFVADLVLQI
+1050 
-1065 LSYVAQ
+1065 
-1071 TERENIH
+1071 
-1078 QRQKEG
+1078 
-1084 IAAAKLRGVKFGRP
+1084 
-1098 RKDVPERFWQLKED
+1098 
-1112 WEDQKITSREAAR
+1112 EDQSAE
-1125 QLSIAQDTFLRWVHG
+1125 
-1140 K
+1140 

>member
-1 MEENNNELTRPFC
+1 
-14 TLLRMISWKGI
+14 
-25 LIDRKVVGREYKM
+25 M

-60 GVYAEDQNAAVGD
+60 GVYAEDQNAAV
-73 TLSENKQDSDE
+73 ENAVNANVQDSAE
-84 AGQTEPEAAA
+84 AGQTEPDATAGQTESEAAA
-94 GQTESE
+94 GQTETE

-113 TSQEVTKE
+113 TSQEITKE

-232 PREGEAGVTFE
+232 PREGEAGVAFE

-298 GSELSMKE
+298 GTELSMKK
-306 GEVQKLTPQFTPA
+306 GEVQELTPQFTPA

-343 SGTQAEVTAV
+343 SGTKAEVTAV

-433 LYMGSAADAAEAAA
+433 LYMGPAADAAEAAA

-476 AAHSIKKD
+476 AAHSIKND

-625 GSNGSLKP
+625 GSNGSLTP

-821 SKTAAANKKMDEVAP
+821 SKTATANKKMDEVAP

-990 LNYKKLVKKLKAGD
+990 LNYKKLVKNKCNLALLSSSVLPEKRSSKKAAKKKMTA
-1004 LLYILSI
+1004 Y
-1011 DRLGRN
+1011 RKMT
-1017 YEEILLQWRI
+1017 EKMTLLQIPVIVDRA
-1027 ITKEKQV
+1027 KDEKGK
-1034 DVVVLDMP
+1034 D
-1042 LLDTRKSG
+1042 
-1050 NDLTGTFVADLVLQI
+1050 A
-1065 LSYVAQ
+1065 
-1071 TERENIH
+1071 
-1078 QRQKEG
+1078 QKE
-1084 IAAAKLRGVKFGRP
+1084 
-1098 RKDVPERFWQLKED
+1098 
-1112 WEDQKITSREAAR
+1112 WEKVYKVILGCDGQSAE
-1125 QLSIAQDTFLRWVHG
+1125 
-1140 K
+1140 

>member
-1 MEENNNELTRPFC
+1 
-14 TLLRMISWKGI
+14 
-25 LIDRKVVGREYKM
+25 M

-60 GVYAEDQNAAVGD
+60 GVYAEDQNAAV
-73 TLSENKQDSDE
+73 ENAVNANVQDSAE
-84 AGQTEPEAAA
+84 AGQTEPEATAGQTESEAAA
-94 GQTESE
+94 GQTETE

-232 PREGEAGVTFE
+232 PREGEAGVAFE

-298 GSELSMKE
+298 GTELSMKK
-306 GEVQKLTPQFTPA
+306 GEVQELTPQFTPA

-392 GNYQVDV
+392 GSYQVDV

-433 LYMGSAADAAEAAA
+433 LYMGPAADAAEAAA

-476 AAHSIKKD
+476 AAHSIKND

-538 SGQGYNRIYLGD
+538 SGHGYNRIYLGD

-625 GSNGSLKP
+625 GSNGSLTP

-672 DQESKYESD
+672 DKESKYESD

-821 SKTAAANKKMDEVAP
+821 SKTATANKKMDEVAP

-915 ENAEIPAGLDKEVIV
+915 ENVEIPAGLDKEVIV

-990 LNYKKLVKKLKAGD
+990 LNYKKLVKNKCNLALLSSSVLPEKRSSKKAAKKKMTA
-1004 LLYILSI
+1004 Y
-1011 DRLGRN
+1011 RKMT
-1017 YEEILLQWRI
+1017 EKMTLLQIPVIVDRA
-1027 ITKEKQV
+1027 KDEKGK
-1034 DVVVLDMP
+1034 D
-1042 LLDTRKSG
+1042 
-1050 NDLTGTFVADLVLQI
+1050 A
-1065 LSYVAQ
+1065 
-1071 TERENIH
+1071 
-1078 QRQKEG
+1078 QKE
-1084 IAAAKLRGVKFGRP
+1084 
-1098 RKDVPERFWQLKED
+1098 
-1112 WEDQKITSREAAR
+1112 WEKVYKVILGCDGQSAE
-1125 QLSIAQDTFLRWVHG
+1125 
-1140 K
+1140 

>member
-1 MEENNNELTRPFC
+1 MEENYNKLTRPFC

-60 GVYAEDQNAAVGD
+60 GVYAEDQNAAV
-73 TLSENKQDSDE
+73 ENAVNANVQDSAE
-84 AGQTEPEAAA
+84 AGQTEPEATAGQTESEAAA
-94 GQTESE
+94 GQTETE

-298 GSELSMKE
+298 GTELSMKE
-306 GEVQKLTPQFTPA
+306 GEVQELTPQFTPA

-476 AAHSIKKD
+476 AAHSIKND

-582 EVMTIAVHTT
+582 EVMTIAVHTA

-821 SKTAAANKKMDEVAP
+821 SKTATANKKMDEVAP

-915 ENAEIPAGLDKEVIV
+915 ENVEIPAGLDKEVIV

-990 LNYKKLVKKLKAGD
+990 LNYKKLVKNKCNLALLSSSVLPEKRSSKKAAKKKMTA
-1004 LLYILSI
+1004 Y
-1011 DRLGRN
+1011 RKMT
-1017 YEEILLQWRI
+1017 EKMTLLQIPVIVDRA
-1027 ITKEKQV
+1027 KDEKGK
-1034 DVVVLDMP
+1034 D
-1042 LLDTRKSG
+1042 
-1050 NDLTGTFVADLVLQI
+1050 A
-1065 LSYVAQ
+1065 
-1071 TERENIH
+1071 
-1078 QRQKEG
+1078 QKE
-1084 IAAAKLRGVKFGRP
+1084 
-1098 RKDVPERFWQLKED
+1098 
-1112 WEDQKITSREAAR
+1112 WEKVYQVIWGCDGQSAE
-1125 QLSIAQDTFLRWVHG
+1125 
-1140 K
+1140 

>member
-1 MEENNNELTRPFC
+1 
-14 TLLRMISWKGI
+14 
-25 LIDRKVVGREYKM
+25 M

-51 VSMAVAPVS
+51 ASMAVAPVS
-60 GVYAEDQNAAVGD
+60 GVYAEDQNAAV
-73 TLSENKQDSDE
+73 ENAVNANVQDSAE
-84 AGQTEPEAAA
+84 AGQTEPEATAGQTESEAAA
-94 GQTESE
+94 GQTETE

-306 GEVQKLTPQFTPA
+306 GEVQELTPQFTPA

-343 SGTQAEVTAV
+343 SGTQAELTAV

-625 GSNGSLKP
+625 GSNGSLTP

-681 LNKSTARVNST
+681 LNKLTARVNST

-821 SKTAAANKKMDEVAP
+821 SKTATANKKMDEVAP

-990 LNYKKLVKKLKAGD
+990 LNYKKLVKNKCNLALLSSSVLPEKRSSKKAAKKKMTA
-1004 LLYILSI
+1004 Y
-1011 DRLGRN
+1011 RKMT
-1017 YEEILLQWRI
+1017 EKMTLLQIPVIVDRA
-1027 ITKEKQV
+1027 KDEKGK
-1034 DVVVLDMP
+1034 D
-1042 LLDTRKSG
+1042 
-1050 NDLTGTFVADLVLQI
+1050 A
-1065 LSYVAQ
+1065 
-1071 TERENIH
+1071 
-1078 QRQKEG
+1078 QKE
-1084 IAAAKLRGVKFGRP
+1084 
-1098 RKDVPERFWQLKED
+1098 
-1112 WEDQKITSREAAR
+1112 WEKVYQVILGCDGQSAE
-1125 QLSIAQDTFLRWVHG
+1125 
-1140 K
+1140 

>member
-1 MEENNNELTRPFC
+1 MEENYNKLTRPFC

-25 LIDRKVVGREYKM
+25 LVDRKVVGREYKM

-60 GVYAEDQNAAVGD
+60 GVYAEDQNAAVED

-84 AGQTEPEAAA
+84 AGQTEPEVAA
-94 GQTESE
+94 GQTETE

-306 GEVQKLTPQFTPA
+306 GEVQELTPQFTPA

-381 ASETENKTLTD
+381 ASETENKILTD
-392 GNYQVDV
+392 GSYQVDV

-433 LYMGSAADAAEAAA
+433 LYMGPAADAAEAAA

-625 GSNGSLKP
+625 GSNGSLTP

-821 SKTAAANKKMDEVAP
+821 SKTATANKKMDEVAP
-836 EIIGLEYQSETKAE
+836 EIIGLEYQSETKVE

-902 LYLNKVIKYLIVP
+902 LYLNNVVKYLIVP

-990 LNYKKLVKKLKAGD
+990 LNYKKLVKNKCNLALLSSSVLPEKRSSKKAAKKKMTA
-1004 LLYILSI
+1004 Y
-1011 DRLGRN
+1011 RKMT
-1017 YEEILLQWRI
+1017 EKMTLLQIPVIVDRA
-1027 ITKEKQV
+1027 KDEKGK
-1034 DVVVLDMP
+1034 D
-1042 LLDTRKSG
+1042 
-1050 NDLTGTFVADLVLQI
+1050 A
-1065 LSYVAQ
+1065 
-1071 TERENIH
+1071 
-1078 QRQKEG
+1078 QKE
-1084 IAAAKLRGVKFGRP
+1084 
-1098 RKDVPERFWQLKED
+1098 
-1112 WEDQKITSREAAR
+1112 WEKVYQVILGCDGQSVE
-1125 QLSIAQDTFLRWVHG
+1125 
-1140 K
+1140 

>member
-1 MEENNNELTRPFC
+1 MEENYNKLTRPFC

-25 LIDRKVVGREYKM
+25 LVDRKVVGREYKM

-60 GVYAEDQNAAVGD
+60 GVYAEDQNAAVED

-84 AGQTEPEAAA
+84 VGQTEPEAAA
-94 GQTESE
+94 GQTELEAAAGQTETE

-306 GEVQKLTPQFTPA
+306 GEVQELTPQFTPA

-336 KIVTVAK
+336 EVVTVAK
-343 SGTQAEVTAV
+343 SGTQAELTAV

-358 EVTVSINNAE
+358 EVTVSIKNAE

-625 GSNGSLKP
+625 GSNGSLTP

-756 SSTSFVIPVELNK
+756 SSTSFVNPVELNK

-821 SKTAAANKKMDEVAP
+821 SKTATANKKMDEVAP

-915 ENAEIPAGLDKEVIV
+915 ENVEIPAGLDKEVIV

-969 NETIKEKMAEKEV
+969 NEIIKEKMAEKEV

-990 LNYKKLVKKLKAGD
+990 LNYKKLVKNKCNLALLSSSVLPEKRSSKKAAKKKMTA
-1004 LLYILSI
+1004 Y
-1011 DRLGRN
+1011 RKMT
-1017 YEEILLQWRI
+1017 EKMTLLQIPVIVDRA
-1027 ITKEKQV
+1027 KDEKGK
-1034 DVVVLDMP
+1034 D
-1042 LLDTRKSG
+1042 
-1050 NDLTGTFVADLVLQI
+1050 A
-1065 LSYVAQ
+1065 
-1071 TERENIH
+1071 
-1078 QRQKEG
+1078 QKE
-1084 IAAAKLRGVKFGRP
+1084 
-1098 RKDVPERFWQLKED
+1098 
-1112 WEDQKITSREAAR
+1112 WEKVYKVIWGCDGQSAE
-1125 QLSIAQDTFLRWVHG
+1125 
-1140 K
+1140 

>member
-1 MEENNNELTRPFC
+1 
-14 TLLRMISWKGI
+14 
-25 LIDRKVVGREYKM
+25 M

-60 GVYAEDQNAAVGD
+60 GVYAEDQNAAV
-73 TLSENKQDSDE
+73 ENAVNANVQDSAE
-84 AGQTEPEAAA
+84 AGQTEPEATAGQTESEAAA
-94 GQTESE
+94 GQTETE

-232 PREGEAGVTFE
+232 PREGEAGVAFE

-298 GSELSMKE
+298 GTELSMKK
-306 GEVQKLTPQFTPA
+306 GEVQELTPQFTPA

-392 GNYQVDV
+392 GSYQVDV

-433 LYMGSAADAAEAAA
+433 LYMGPAADAAEAAA

-476 AAHSIKKD
+476 AAHSIKND

-538 SGQGYNRIYLGD
+538 SGHGYNRIYLGD

-672 DQESKYESD
+672 DKESKYESD
-681 LNKSTARVNST
+681 LNKSTAKVNSA

-797 AKANASAR
+797 AKASAR

-821 SKTAAANKKMDEVAP
+821 SKTATANKKMDEVAP

-915 ENAEIPAGLDKEVIV
+915 ENVEIPAGLDKEVIV

-942 NKTISLMEELGQLD
+942 NKMISLMEELGQLD

-982 IYAGTSGK
+982 IYPGTSGK
-990 LNYKKLVKKLKAGD
+990 LNYKKLVKNKCNLALLSSSVLPEKRSSKKAAKKKMTA
-1004 LLYILSI
+1004 Y
-1011 DRLGRN
+1011 RKMT
-1017 YEEILLQWRI
+1017 EKMTLLQIPVIVDRA
-1027 ITKEKQV
+1027 KDEKGK
-1034 DVVVLDMP
+1034 D
-1042 LLDTRKSG
+1042 
-1050 NDLTGTFVADLVLQI
+1050 A
-1065 LSYVAQ
+1065 
-1071 TERENIH
+1071 
-1078 QRQKEG
+1078 QKE
-1084 IAAAKLRGVKFGRP
+1084 
-1098 RKDVPERFWQLKED
+1098 
-1112 WEDQKITSREAAR
+1112 WEKVYKVILGCDGQSAE
-1125 QLSIAQDTFLRWVHG
+1125 
-1140 K
+1140 

>member
-1 MEENNNELTRPFC
+1 
-14 TLLRMISWKGI
+14 
-25 LIDRKVVGREYKM
+25 M

-60 GVYAEDQNAAVGD
+60 GVYAEDQNAAV
-73 TLSENKQDSDE
+73 ENAVNANVQDSAE
-84 AGQTEPEAAA
+84 AGQTEPEATA
-94 GQTESE
+94 GQTESEAADGHTETE

-121 AGKNQVAVEKV
+121 AGKNLVAVEKV

-298 GSELSMKE
+298 GTELSMKE

-625 GSNGSLKP
+625 GSNGSLTP

-788 TIFVYIAEA
+788 TIFVYISEA

-821 SKTAAANKKMDEVAP
+821 SKTATANKKMDEVAP

-902 LYLNKVIKYLIVP
+902 LYLNNVVKYLIVP

-990 LNYKKLVKKLKAGD
+990 LNYKKLVKNKCNLALPSSSVLPEKRSSKKAAKKKMTA
-1004 LLYILSI
+1004 Y
-1011 DRLGRN
+1011 RKMT
-1017 YEEILLQWRI
+1017 EKMTLLQIPVIVDRA
-1027 ITKEKQV
+1027 KDEKGK
-1034 DVVVLDMP
+1034 D
-1042 LLDTRKSG
+1042 
-1050 NDLTGTFVADLVLQI
+1050 A
-1065 LSYVAQ
+1065 
-1071 TERENIH
+1071 
-1078 QRQKEG
+1078 QKE
-1084 IAAAKLRGVKFGRP
+1084 
-1098 RKDVPERFWQLKED
+1098 
-1112 WEDQKITSREAAR
+1112 WEKVYQVILGCDGQSAE
-1125 QLSIAQDTFLRWVHG
+1125 
-1140 K
+1140 

>member
-1 MEENNNELTRPFC
+1 
-14 TLLRMISWKGI
+14 
-25 LIDRKVVGREYKM
+25 M

-60 GVYAEDQNAAVGD
+60 GVYAEDQNAAVED
-73 TLSENKQDSDE
+73 TLSENKQDNDE

-164 ALKDGEYGVDA
+164 ALKDGEYSVDA

-232 PREGEAGVTFE
+232 PREGEAGVAFE

-459 KYTYKVPVESLD
+459 KYIYKVPVESLD

-538 SGQGYNRIYLGD
+538 SGRGYNRIYLGD

-616 NGNASNGNN
+616 HGNASNGNN
-625 GSNGSLKP
+625 GSNGSLTP

-638 NPGNG
+638 NPGNT
-643 SNGNNQG
+643 SNGNNSG
-650 NAENNNGNS
+650 STGSNNGN
-659 GTTGN
+659 TGN

-672 DQESKYESD
+672 DKESKYESD
-681 LNKSTARVNST
+681 LNKSTARVNSA

-707 SGGTGKVSITCSKVT
+707 SGGTGKVRISCSKVT

-736 PHYQYVKANGN
+736 THYQYVKANGN
-747 VYYPSAKTG
+747 VYYPSSKTG

-769 NNSVV
+769 NNTIV
-774 GMTTAMSTAHEIKY
+774 GMTTAMSAAHEIKY

-797 AKANASAR
+797 AKANASTR
-805 ANGKEVT
+805 ANGKEIT
-812 VIGANGSDS
+812 VIGVNGSDS
-821 SKTAAANKKMDEVAP
+821 SKTAAASKKLDEVAP

-850 YAKYFKI
+850 HAKYFKI

-862 GITLLEIDMN
+862 GIVLLEIDMTKDTARDPEKAEETKSEN
-872 KKTGRKAAG
+872 EKSAEDKEKSSKKKVASVTINRSEDAQNSDAESKSDSSAEESATQDNNGTSEQDLAA
-881 KKWKEAS
+881 E
-888 EISGLNPAEQEQAA
+888 
-902 LYLNKVIKYLIVP
+902 LYKGNVVKYLIVP
-915 ENAEIPAGLDKEVIV
+915 EDVEVPVGLEQDMIIVKKPTDHTYAESDEILNMMKDLDLLDNVAAVGMKSKDCTVSEIADKMKAKDGEKNAEVA
-930 VRQPADHVYAGS
+930 
-942 NKTISLMEELGQLD
+942 
-956 KVTTVGVKKNKCK
+956 
-969 NETIKEKMAEKEV
+969 
-982 IYAGTSGK
+982 YAGTADK
-990 LNYKKLVKKLKAGD
+990 LKLKNLVKSEVNLALFTGDILPREDSEENANAAKDTDKKEDKDSKDAKETLTVEEQAEQFEKLTEKLATLGIPVLVD
-1004 LLYILSI
+1004 RSSEEKTELGKQEWIKVYGVLY
-1011 DRLGRN
+1011 GC
-1017 YEEILLQWRI
+1017 EEL
-1027 ITKEKQV
+1027 TNEKFDAAV
-1034 DVVVLDMP
+1034 
-1042 LLDTRKSG
+1042 
-1050 NDLTGTFVADLVLQI
+1050 
-1065 LSYVAQ
+1065 
-1071 TERENIH
+1071 
-1078 QRQKEG
+1078 
-1084 IAAAKLRGVKFGRP
+1084 AAAEK
-1098 RKDVPERFWQLKED
+1098 
-1112 WEDQKITSREAAR
+1112 
-1125 QLSIAQDTFLRWVHG
+1125 
-1140 K
+1140 

>member
-1 MEENNNELTRPFC
+1 
-14 TLLRMISWKGI
+14 
-25 LIDRKVVGREYKM
+25 M

-60 GVYAEDQNAAVGD
+60 GVYAEDQNAAVED
-73 TLSENKQDSDE
+73 TLSENKQDNDE

-94 GQTESE
+94 GQTESEATAGQTEPE

-164 ALKDGEYGVDA
+164 ALKDGEYSVDA

-217 VWVKVNGTQNIYHAK
+217 VWVKVNGIQNIYHAK

-306 GEVQKLTPQFTPA
+306 GEVQELTPQFTPA

-392 GNYQVDV
+392 GSYQVDV

-476 AAHSIKKD
+476 AAHSIKND

-821 SKTAAANKKMDEVAP
+821 SKTATANKKMDEVAP

-902 LYLNKVIKYLIVP
+902 LYLNNVVKYLIVP

-942 NKTISLMEELGQLD
+942 NKMISLMEELGQLD

-969 NETIKEKMAEKEV
+969 NETIKEKMTEKEV

-990 LNYKKLVKKLKAGD
+990 LNYKKLVKNKCNLALLSSSVLPEKRSSKKAAKKKMTA
-1004 LLYILSI
+1004 Y
-1011 DRLGRN
+1011 RKMT
-1017 YEEILLQWRI
+1017 EKMTLLQIPVIVDRA
-1027 ITKEKQV
+1027 KDEKGK
-1034 DVVVLDMP
+1034 D
-1042 LLDTRKSG
+1042 
-1050 NDLTGTFVADLVLQI
+1050 A
-1065 LSYVAQ
+1065 
-1071 TERENIH
+1071 
-1078 QRQKEG
+1078 QKE
-1084 IAAAKLRGVKFGRP
+1084 
-1098 RKDVPERFWQLKED
+1098 
-1112 WEDQKITSREAAR
+1112 WEKVYQVILGCDGQSAE
-1125 QLSIAQDTFLRWVHG
+1125 
-1140 K
+1140 

>member
-1 MEENNNELTRPFC
+1 
-14 TLLRMISWKGI
+14 
-25 LIDRKVVGREYKM
+25 M

-60 GVYAEDQNAAVGD
+60 GVYAEDQNAAVED

-84 AGQTEPEAAA
+84 AGQTEPEATAGQTESEAAA
-94 GQTESE
+94 GQTETE

-298 GSELSMKE
+298 GTELSMKE

-392 GNYQVDV
+392 GSYQVDV

-433 LYMGSAADAAEAAA
+433 LYMGPAADAAEAAA

-476 AAHSIKKD
+476 AAHSIKND

-538 SGQGYNRIYLGD
+538 SGQGYNRIYLGN

-625 GSNGSLKP
+625 GSNGSLTP

-812 VIGANGSDS
+812 VIGANGNDS
-821 SKTAAANKKMDEVAP
+821 SKTATANKKMDEVAP

-862 GITLLEIDMN
+862 GITLLEIDMS

-902 LYLNKVIKYLIVP
+902 LYLNNVVKYLIVP

-990 LNYKKLVKKLKAGD
+990 LNYKKLVKNKCNLALLSSSVLPEKRSSKKAAKKKMTA
-1004 LLYILSI
+1004 Y
-1011 DRLGRN
+1011 RKMT
-1017 YEEILLQWRI
+1017 EKMTLLQIPVIVDRA
-1027 ITKEKQV
+1027 KDEKGK
-1034 DVVVLDMP
+1034 D
-1042 LLDTRKSG
+1042 
-1050 NDLTGTFVADLVLQI
+1050 A
-1065 LSYVAQ
+1065 
-1071 TERENIH
+1071 
-1078 QRQKEG
+1078 QKE
-1084 IAAAKLRGVKFGRP
+1084 
-1098 RKDVPERFWQLKED
+1098 
-1112 WEDQKITSREAAR
+1112 WEKIYQVILGCDGQSAE
-1125 QLSIAQDTFLRWVHG
+1125 
-1140 K
+1140 

>member
-1 MEENNNELTRPFC
+1 MEENYNKLTRPFC

-25 LIDRKVVGREYKM
+25 LVDRKVVGREYKM
-38 KHNSKQFLALFMA
+38 KHNSKQFLTLFMA

-60 GVYAEDQNAAVGD
+60 GVYAEDQNAAVED

-84 AGQTEPEAAA
+84 VGQTEPEATV
-94 GQTESE
+94 GQTELE

-306 GEVQKLTPQFTPA
+306 GEVQELTPQFTPA

-343 SGTQAEVTAV
+343 SGTQAELTAV

-625 GSNGSLKP
+625 GSNGSLTP

-681 LNKSTARVNST
+681 LNKLTARVNST

-821 SKTAAANKKMDEVAP
+821 SKTATANKKMDEVAP

-990 LNYKKLVKKLKAGD
+990 LNYKKLVKNKCNLALLSSSVLPEKRSSKKAAKKKMTA
-1004 LLYILSI
+1004 Y
-1011 DRLGRN
+1011 RKMT
-1017 YEEILLQWRI
+1017 EKMTLLQIPVIVDRA
-1027 ITKEKQV
+1027 KDEKGK
-1034 DVVVLDMP
+1034 D
-1042 LLDTRKSG
+1042 
-1050 NDLTGTFVADLVLQI
+1050 A
-1065 LSYVAQ
+1065 
-1071 TERENIH
+1071 
-1078 QRQKEG
+1078 QKE
-1084 IAAAKLRGVKFGRP
+1084 
-1098 RKDVPERFWQLKED
+1098 
-1112 WEDQKITSREAAR
+1112 WEKVYQVILGCDGQSAE
-1125 QLSIAQDTFLRWVHG
+1125 
-1140 K
+1140 

>member
-1 MEENNNELTRPFC
+1 MEENYNKLTRPFC

-25 LIDRKVVGREYKM
+25 LVDRKVVGREYKM

-60 GVYAEDQNAAVGD
+60 GVYAEDQNAAVED

-84 AGQTEPEAAA
+84 AGQTEPEVAA
-94 GQTESE
+94 GQTETE

-270 NIAIPED
+270 NITIPED

-306 GEVQKLTPQFTPA
+306 GEVQELTPQFTPA

-381 ASETENKTLTD
+381 ASETENKILTD
-392 GNYQVDV
+392 GSYQVDV

-433 LYMGSAADAAEAAA
+433 LYMGPAADAAEAAA

-625 GSNGSLKP
+625 GSNGSLTP

-821 SKTAAANKKMDEVAP
+821 SKTATANKKMDEVAP
-836 EIIGLEYQSETKAE
+836 EIIGLEYQSETKVE

-902 LYLNKVIKYLIVP
+902 LYLNNVVKYLIVP

-990 LNYKKLVKKLKAGD
+990 LNYKKLVKNKCNLALLSSSVLPEKRSSKKAAKKKMTA
-1004 LLYILSI
+1004 Y
-1011 DRLGRN
+1011 RKMT
-1017 YEEILLQWRI
+1017 EKMTLLQIPVIVDRA
-1027 ITKEKQV
+1027 KDEKGK
-1034 DVVVLDMP
+1034 D
-1042 LLDTRKSG
+1042 
-1050 NDLTGTFVADLVLQI
+1050 A
-1065 LSYVAQ
+1065 
-1071 TERENIH
+1071 
-1078 QRQKEG
+1078 QKE
-1084 IAAAKLRGVKFGRP
+1084 
-1098 RKDVPERFWQLKED
+1098 
-1112 WEDQKITSREAAR
+1112 WEKVYQVILGCDGQSAE
-1125 QLSIAQDTFLRWVHG
+1125 
-1140 K
+1140 